1 MAVEEEHGIVNQD
14 AVMDFL
20 ADPGSYDPRPEGVER
35 IDTHGAVV
43 FLAGAYA
50 FKMKR
55 AVKLPYLDFSTLEKR
70 RCVCEHE
77 IERNR
82 VTAPSLY
89 RDVVPVTRSDE
100 GRLSLNGAGQP
111 VEWLVRMRRFDQAQL
126 FDRLAVKQELDPAL
140 MGHLATLIA
149 AYHSGARQFESD
161 NGLAIV
167 QSVADQVVATCSR
180 PNLGLKPSE
189 VAAFSEG
196 LSQALAAGQKQL
208 DERAGK
214 GFVRLCHGDLHLKN
228 IVLHEAHP
236 MLFDAIEFDDTIA
249 TIDVLYDLAFLVM
262 DLWSRGLKKHA
273 NIVLNR
279 YLVASNDSE
288 NVSGLA
294 LLPLFLALRAGVRAM
309 VASDLLAQVDREK
322 AQDVRVEIRQY
333 FNLAV
338 SFLRPERIRLVVVG
352 GRSGTGKS
360 TLSAS
365 LASALGRA
373 PGALHVRS
381 DVERKCLLGV
391 SETERLEQQGYT
403 KAITDQVYDRILK
416 KAESALW
423 AGHSVILDAV
433 YLRPDERKDVEF
445 LAHRTGAAFTG
456 IWLEASKQRTKKR
469 VEARVNDASDA
480 DAYVVEMQ
488 SEIDAGPISWHR
500 VQADDEPDAVCERAR
515 KIIAI
520 DRQSPA
526 L

>member
-14 AVMDFL
+14 AVVDFL
-20 ADPGSYDPRPEGVER
+20 ADPGSYDPRPERVER
-35 IDTHGAVV
+35 IDTHGAII
-43 FLAGAYA
+43 FLAGAHA

-70 RCVCEHE
+70 RRICEHE

-82 VTAPSLY
+82 ATAPDLY
-89 RDVVPVTRSDE
+89 LDVVPVTRVDE
-100 GRLSLNGAGQP
+100 GRLSLDGAGQP
-111 VEWLVRMRRFDQAQL
+111 VEWLVRMRQFDQAQL
-126 FDRLAVKQELDPAL
+126 FDRLAAAHQLDPAL
-140 MGHLATLIA
+140 MDQLATLIA
-149 AYHSGARQFESD
+149 EYHSSALRFESD
-161 NGLAIV
+161 DGRAIV
-167 QSVADQVVATCSR
+167 QSVADQVVAACSR
-180 PNLGLKPSE
+180 PNSGLKPGAVTE
-189 VAAFSEG
+189 FSEC
-196 LSQALAAGQKQL
+196 LAEALAVGQTQL

-236 MLFDAIEFDDTIA
+236 MLFDAIEFDDAIA

-279 YLVASNDSE
+279 YLVNSSDRE

-309 VASDLLAQVDREK
+309 VACDLLTRIDREK
-322 AQDVRVEIRQY
+322 AHDVRVEIGRY
-333 FNLAV
+333 FDLAV
-338 SFLRPERIRLVVVG
+338 SFLRPERTRLVVVG

-365 LASALGRA
+365 LAPALGRA
-373 PGALHVRS
+373 PGAVHVRS

-403 KAITDQVYDRILK
+403 RVITDQVYDRILV
-416 KAESALW
+416 KAESALS

-433 YLRPDERKDVEF
+433 YLRPDERKGVEL

-456 IWLEASKQRTKKR
+456 IWLEASKQRMKKR

-480 DAYVVEMQ
+480 TADVVEMQ
-488 SEIDAGPISWHR
+488 TEIDAGPISWHR
-500 VQADDEPDAVCERAR
+500 VQADDEPDVVCDRAW
-515 KIIAI
+515 KIIAAE
-520 DRQSPA
+520 DHSPV